1 MLMPMEDVD
10 IDDVAEVRRRRRAI
24 PDGPSITQI
33 NEITRR
39 VLKSIEAALVAQK
52 DSGRCLHQVI
62 CENNHYSRNRKK
74 NGHNIW
80 IPVWG

>member
-1 MLMPMEDVD
+1 MEDVD

-24 PDGPSITQI
+24 PDAPSINQI

-62 CENNHYSRNRKK
+62 CENNNYSRNRTK